1 VYRNTAIY
9 FGNCLYGQADS
20 EYMASKVDYLS
31 SLYWQDRRLAA
42 TLTPLSRKINVPAK
56 DGISNNGDP
65 EKWGW
70 LIGC

>member
-1 VYRNTAIY
+1 
-9 FGNCLYGQADS
+9 
-20 EYMASKVDYLS
+20 MASKVDYLS